1 MQSTLHCH
9 CPGSRALPGGHCVCG
24 RAGSEAQ
31 TVSQWGSAHQSFCR
45 AGMGTWHRRRRAQN
59 PNTQH
64 GMKPSSSRLSPAAW
78 PRAVHMHGRSILP
91 FLSPTQTSWMSK
103 GISEAFWKRVMHTS
117 TSPLVQLLP
126 ENKPS
131 LTHHTYF
138 YGTQAVVC

>member
-1 MQSTLHCH
+1 METKQASPEATRALHCH

-59 PNTQH
+59 PNTQR

-78 PRAVHMHGRSILP
+78 PLGLCTCMDAASFPSSAPLRPPGCPRVFQKP
-91 FLSPTQTSWMSK
+91 FGK
-103 GISEAFWKRVMHTS
+103 GLCTPPPPLWYSYCLR
-117 TSPLVQLLP
+117 TSPV
-126 ENKPS
+126 
-131 LTHHTYF
+131 
-138 YGTQAVVC
+138 

>member
-1 MQSTLHCH
+1 MCAAGQDLRHRLCPSGALHIKAFVGLGWAHGTALKSPEPKHPTWDETLQQQ
-9 CPGSRALPGGHCVCG
+9 
-24 RAGSEAQ
+24 AQ
-31 TVSQWGSAHQSFCR
+31 PCSLASG
-45 AGMGTWHRRRRAQN
+45 
-59 PNTQH
+59 
-64 GMKPSSSRLSPAAW
+64 
-78 PRAVHMHGRSILP
+78 AVHMHGRSILP